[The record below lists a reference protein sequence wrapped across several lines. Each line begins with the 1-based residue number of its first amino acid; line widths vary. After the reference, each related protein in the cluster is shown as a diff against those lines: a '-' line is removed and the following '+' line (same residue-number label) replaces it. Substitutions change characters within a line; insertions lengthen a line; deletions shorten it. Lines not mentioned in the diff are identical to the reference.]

1 MANHIIRQDE
11 DKAKILLYAIRSD
24 RQITENIMV

>member
-11 DKAKILLYAIRSD
+11 DKAKALLYAIRFD
-24 RQITENIMV
+24 GQGVGG